1 MNVTYEHGRFKV
13 TLSDGVRVLASV
25 TISEY
30 GDLPGLGILSP
41 LQLVEVKRRV
51 QELIS
56 DEGRAGV
63 GSPREVFLNQ
73 MSIWARL
80 P

>member
-1 MNVTYEHGRFKV
+1 MV
-13 TLSDGVRVLASV
+13 TLSDGGVKPIARV

-30 GDLPGLGILSP
+30 GDLPGLSILSP
-41 LQLVEVKRRV
+41 LQLVEVKRCV
-51 QELIS
+51 QELIA
-56 DEGRAGV
+56 EAGRSGTGA
-63 GSPREVFLNQ
+63 PRGAFLGQ